1 MRFYEG
7 DAMKRVA
14 EMGKTGKSEYDNGD
28 VTRIGGVNVLQENVN
43 TCLKRAAAINDYN
56 QAVIALER
64 ILGKVGE

>member
-1 MRFYEG
+1 M
-7 DAMKRVA
+7 
-14 EMGKTGKSEYDNGD
+14 
-28 VTRIGGVNVLQENVN
+28 LQENVN